1 MNNEIRYDEIK
12 WACVFNADTDKGT
25 QSYINVFAFDLDT
38 QLPITRKMTFKEVLG
53 MITDDG
59 NGNHIDV
66 TQEVLKY
73 GTTDTIEQSHKF
85 GAYSFF
91 AEITGRE
98 DEPWMT
104 TETIKDYNDKVTQA
118 ISDLLEGKK
127 KLLSLNEI

>member
-1 MNNEIRYDEIK
+1 MNKEIRYDKIQ
-12 WACVFNADTDKGT
+12 WTCDFDI
-25 QSYINVFAFDLDT
+25 SRINVTAYDLGNQADIAK
-38 QLPITRKMTFKEVLG
+38 QMTFKEVLG

-66 TQEVLKY
+66 TQEIIYWGKHWKEVE
-73 GTTDTIEQSHKF
+73 IEQSHKF
-85 GAYSFF
+85 GNYTFF

-104 TETIKDYNDKVTQA
+104 TETIKEYNDKVTQA